1 MFLNR
6 CPKLNIISP
15 FIYNQS
21 HFAEA
26 TIYSMFKFPEVNKV
40 HFQCDII
47 LCKDGCPE
55 PQCNNESPL
64 KGSIEKNPEI
74 SKDSIQLLAST
85 TIFVVEPGSE
95 TSSSYLQECTEWR
108 FPWLI
113 ALCIMLA
120 IMLLIMLL
128 VNIFLCS
135 SLSCSCVKTEVV
147 EKEPSDIEEYDP
159 YKIDWSPG
167 SHYGSRTSLNK
178 NPYTLEGSTLNSR
191 RSYSGNESD
200 PYAPVSH
207 SRPHS
212 RYSNKS
218 PHLESNLPQ
227 THYVR
232 Y

>member
-1 MFLNR
+1 
-6 CPKLNIISP
+6 
-15 FIYNQS
+15 
-21 HFAEA
+21 
-26 TIYSMFKFPEVNKV
+26 
-40 HFQCDII
+40 
-47 LCKDGCPE
+47 
-55 PQCNNESPL
+55 
-64 KGSIEKNPEI
+64 
-74 SKDSIQLLAST
+74 
-85 TIFVVEPGSE
+85 
-95 TSSSYLQECTEWR
+95 
-108 FPWLI
+108 
-113 ALCIMLA
+113 MLA

-135 SLSCSCVKTEVV
+135 SLSCSCVKTEVSFKWFYSKSLSLILVSNLILNFHSTNYLNFNFKVV